1 MTLSQKNHWLDCVSD
16 LLADEAV
23 RSMDA
28 FPQHRTG
35 FSCYR
40 HCIWVSQISFRLC
53 GALG

>member
-28 FPQHRTG
+28 FPQDRK
-35 FSCYR
+35 S
-40 HCIWVSQISFRLC
+40 VV
-53 GALG
+53 